1 MNQAVQAFATEARIY
16 CAWAISIEEGDQGAA
31 AALRRIVA
39 LYQAALRLPAPNAEG
54 TQDGPE
60 FVRTEAR
67 KQVLAACGRLPLQYY
82 AEQFSPLLCLRP
94 RKRQL
99 AISRTTLPI
108 FSRTWSRACGIS
120 IMIKRL
126 MPCGSGPSDFRLIGD
141 AMRAALFGHFMPT
154 WQRIVARDWWT
165 ASNRR
170 CTRRPPGVIVSGR
183 W

>member
-1 MNQAVQAFATEARIY
+1 MDQAVQAFATEARIY

-82 AEQFSPLLCLRP
+82 SEQFSPLPVPATEEATVGDIADDIADIFQDVVKGLWYFDHDQEADAVWEWAFGFQTHWGRHASCAIRTLHAY
-94 RKRQL
+94 L
-99 AISRTTLPI
+99 AENCRE
-108 FSRTWSRACGIS
+108 
-120 IMIKRL
+120 RL
-126 MPCGSGPSDFRLIGD
+126 VD
-141 AMRAALFGHFMPT
+141 
-154 WQRIVARDWWT
+154 
-165 ASNRR
+165 
-170 CTRRPPGVIVSGR
+170 GV
-183 W
+183 